1 MQLNTKQ
8 IEALDMRLEY
18 VIHSEESDFY
28 ERIEDG
34 DSIEDHAYKCAMI
47 LSEAFDYPFRG
58 K

>member
-1 MQLNTKQ
+1 MNTKQ
-8 IEALDMRLEY
+8 TEALDMLLEY

-28 ERIEDG
+28 ERMEDG